1 MFCRLSMFMNDEALV
16 RIMLWCY
23 EANVLF
29 MKILMLIYMID
40 VSYFEMILELSG
52 ETYWDDDMSLTT

>member
-1 MFCRLSMFMNDEALV
+1 MKLSA
-16 RIMLWCY
+16 
-23 EANVLF
+23 LF